1 MPSNL
6 MKKIILLTITILTI
20 NCSGTQFKFQDPI
33 NQIDSSKQGIVVFS
47 AYIIYPSNR
56 NPENFNPNTNDEYSI
71 LSIRTKGNDL
81 KNLNTGEILKP
92 SVHKVIS
99 EDKEKKM
106 ITVSGLDNT
115 RYVIMGNFDESA
127 KQEVIQANGTFN
139 EILFL
144 DLDTKLGF
152 NRVLHSKVNPINN
165 KIDYFFYPV
174 DPEQSFQSLPLIAK
188 PNKITYLGLYQIRI
202 VKTTNDNSFAKNK
215 SNDFNSFITSRE
227 DSDEYIIASVKPDN
241 GYFEKMTGIKY
252 DKRKAEIRY
261 LKDFI
266 KTQESGHWKNIAEK
280 QLKSLEI

>member
-1 MPSNL
+1 
-6 MKKIILLTITILTI
+6 MKKIILLTLTFITI
-20 NCSGTQFKFQDPI
+20 NCSARQFKFQDPAS
-33 NQIDSSKQGIVVFS
+33 QIDSGKQGIVVFS
-47 AYIIYPSNR
+47 AYIIYPNNR
-56 NPENFNPNTNDEYSI
+56 NPEDYTPATNDEYSI
-71 LSIRTKGNDL
+71 LSIRTNGNDL

-92 SVHKVIS
+92 SLHKVIS

-106 ITVSGLDNT
+106 ITVSGQDNT
-115 RYVIMGNFDESA
+115 RYVIMGNSDDSA
-127 KQEVIQANGTFN
+127 KNEIIHANGTFN

-152 NRVLHSKVNPINN
+152 NRVLHSITNPING

-174 DPEQSFQSLPLIAK
+174 DPEQSFQTLTLKPI
-188 PNKITYLGLYQIRI
+188 PNKITYLGLFQIRI
-202 VKTTNDNSFAKNK
+202 VNTTKENKFAKNK

-252 DKRKAEIRY
+252 DKKKAEIRY

-266 KTQESGHWKNIAEK
+266 KTQESGHWKTIAEK
-280 QLKSLEI
+280 QLKSLEN